1 MILGLNQLIE
11 KRESFQTDPRVEV
24 WLVSQVELEHLR
36 LIRSLDTY
44 HHIDAQASL
53 DDLLTRFDI
62 YWSRLLVI
70 SEGAESQQLREI
82 EGLDQ
87 TIEQVIATLEKIEP
101 DIVNLEKD
109 DRATLSGDPLGFTR
123 LGQADSNHGP
133 QHHES
138 RPRIAA

>member
-1 MILGLNQLIE
+1 MSRILVAAITGLAINVILGLNQLIE

-53 DDLLTRFDI
+53 DDLLTRFDV

-70 SEGAESQQLREI
+70 SEGAESQ
-82 EGLDQ
+82 
-87 TIEQVIATLEKIEP
+87 
-101 DIVNLEKD
+101 
-109 DRATLSGDPLGFTR
+109 
-123 LGQADSNHGP
+123 
-133 QHHES
+133 
-138 RPRIAA
+138 

>member
-1 MILGLNQLIE
+1 MSRILVAAIIGLAIRVIFGLNQLIE

-44 HHIDAQASL
+44 HHIDAQANL

-70 SEGAESQQLREI
+70 SEGAESQ
-82 EGLDQ
+82 
-87 TIEQVIATLEKIEP
+87 
-101 DIVNLEKD
+101 
-109 DRATLSGDPLGFTR
+109 
-123 LGQADSNHGP
+123 
-133 QHHES
+133 
-138 RPRIAA
+138 

>member
-1 MILGLNQLIE
+1 MIGLAISVILGQNRLIE

-24 WLVSQVELEHLR
+24 WLVSQVELKHLR

-53 DDLLTRFDI
+53 DDLPTRFHN

-109 DRATLSGDPLGFTR
+109 DRATYQVIRSDLL
-123 LGQADSNHGP
+123 A
-133 QHHES
+133 
-138 RPRIAA
+138 